1 MICKVVQS
9 KMSLI
14 ISRCLLRASSQCD
27 WSYAAVNA
35 AAACATAAAAACATA
50 AAASS
55 QNCRKMS
62 SSVGRTDQPGTY
74 VQRICNSREY
84 TSGNCTQN
92 FESVRGVGVSMLYRQ
107 PKIKFLSL
115 IQVIFEAA

>member
-62 SSVGRTDQPGTY
+62 SSVGRTDQPGTF
-74 VQRICNSREY
+74 REFVIVENIRQAIVGKIL
-84 TSGNCTQN
+84 SQCLELGFLGCTGTQKSS
-92 FESVRGVGVSMLYRQ
+92 F
-107 PKIKFLSL
+107 FLSHPAD
-115 IQVIFEAA
+115 I